1 MDVKVIVLVIGIS
14 TLTVA
19 LVVVLKS
26 LQSMINLNMQ
36 VQDTIPQSGK
46 TFVEREAGIGKTDI

>member
-19 LVVVLKS
+19 LLVVLKS

-36 VQDTIPQSGK
+36 VQNNIPQSGK
-46 TFVEREAGIGKTDI
+46 AFVEREVGIGKTDI